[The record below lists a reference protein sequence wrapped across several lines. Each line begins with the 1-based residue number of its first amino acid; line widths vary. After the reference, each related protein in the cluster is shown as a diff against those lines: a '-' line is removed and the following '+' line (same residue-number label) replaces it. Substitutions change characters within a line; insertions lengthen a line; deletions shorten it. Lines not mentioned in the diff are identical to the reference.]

1 MLPAGGDTGD
11 VTNMLLQLEGCNGR
25 TLALLPCAK
34 LVHFWGRWFLAQT
47 TFYEKNDY
55 LFCESEG
62 IFAFFLM
69 QYFCELNDLEN
80 FEKKCIGGREI
91 RTHITLGAFKL

>member
-25 TLALLPCAK
+25 RLALLPCAK

-55 LFCESEG
+55 LFCENEG

-69 QYFCELNDLEN
+69 HF
-80 FEKKCIGGREI
+80 F
-91 RTHITLGAFKL
+91 